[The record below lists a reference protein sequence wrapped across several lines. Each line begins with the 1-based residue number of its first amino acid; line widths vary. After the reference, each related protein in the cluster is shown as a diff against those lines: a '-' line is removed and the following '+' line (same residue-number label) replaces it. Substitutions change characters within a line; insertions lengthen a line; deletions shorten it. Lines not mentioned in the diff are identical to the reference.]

1 MSNWTKQA
9 KKVAAGKWIRFDA
22 QNPQYTL
29 LFLGEPQV
37 VTKTSQLG
45 PTKGE
50 QYTQMSFPVLCD
62 GDEKILEPN
71 RSLLTQ
77 LIEEDEE
84 ETIIGAELLIKCLNP
99 EKKTQ
104 WKIRRIAGSHEDI
117 QTWKKQPRAEPEEE
131 EEEKEKPV
139 KKAQDS
145 KDKDKFMAEVSKR
158 RKAKPKKEPIVTE
171 PEGETNDDRS
181 AEETAEAEA

>member
-1 MSNWTKQA
+1 MSNWTKSA
-9 KKVAAGKWIRFDA
+9 KKIAAGKWIRLDA

-29 LFLGEPQV
+29 MFVGEPQV
-37 VTKTSQLG
+37 VEKVSQMG
-45 PTKGE
+45 PSKGE
-50 QYTQMSFPVLCD
+50 KYSQMSFPVLLD
-62 GDEKILEPN
+62 GEEKILEPN

-117 QTWKKQPRAEPEEE
+117 QTWKKQKKPAPEEE
-131 EEEKEKPV
+131 EEEDEKHAP
-139 KKAQDS
+139 KAQDS
-145 KDKDKFMAEVSKR
+145 KDKEKFMEGVKKTRAK
-158 RKAKPKKEPIVTE
+158 KAKKEPEAAE
-171 PEGETNDDRS
+171 PEGEPNDDGS
-181 AEETAEAEA
+181 TEETGEA

>member
-1 MSNWTKQA
+1 MSNWTKSA
-9 KKVAAGKWIRFDA
+9 KKIAAGKWIRFDA

-29 LFLGEPQV
+29 MFVGEPQV
-37 VTKTSQLG
+37 VEKVSQMG
-45 PTKGE
+45 PSKGE
-50 QYTQMSFPVLCD
+50 KYNQMSFPVLLD
-62 GDEKILEPN
+62 GEEKILEPN

-117 QTWKKQPRAEPEEE
+117 QTWKKQQKPAKEEEEEEE
-131 EEEKEKPV
+131 EEEKKPV
-139 KKAQDS
+139 NDT
-145 KDKDKFMAEVSKR
+145 KDKEKFMEGVKKTR
-158 RKAKPKKEPIVTE
+158 AKKQKKEETPTE
-171 PEGETNDDRS
+171 KESGTDDNGS
-181 AEETAEAEA
+181 AEAAGEA

>member
-1 MSNWTKQA
+1 MSNWTKSA
-9 KKVAAGKWIRFDA
+9 KKIAAGKWIRFDA
-22 QNPQYTL
+22 QNPQHTL
-29 LFLGEPQV
+29 MFVGEPQV
-37 VTKTSQLG
+37 VEKVSQMG
-45 PTKGE
+45 PNKGE
-50 QYTQMSFPVLCD
+50 KYSQMSFPVLLD
-62 GDEKILEPN
+62 GEEKILEPN

-117 QTWKKQPRAEPEEE
+117 QTWKKQKKPAPEEE
-131 EEEKEKPV
+131 EEEEEKPV

-145 KDKDKFMAEVSKR
+145 KDKEKFMEGVKKI
-158 RKAKPKKEPIVTE
+158 KAKKPKKEPESVE
-171 PEGETNDDRS
+171 QESEDNDNGS
-181 AEETAEAEA
+181 AEETTEA